1 MKPTKQY
8 PVKPIYNCIILVVMG
23 CCCGNA
29 AAQNLAIKCY
39 FNHPVN
45 TVISSGMNAV
55 YLNVSFPDTIAA
67 YIKRAKFTVD
77 IAMYNY
83 TSNINS
89 NVYKIAAAANSAAAR
104 GIKIRWI
111 YNGTSATNNTGL
123 SLLSPLIKTFA
134 SANYSNYIMHN
145 KFMLIDVNSAD
156 SNDAVLQTGSYN
168 WSDAQTTEDYNNI
181 VIIQSR
187 QVSLAY
193 YQEFNKMWGGSGA
206 NPVAGA
212 AMFSSFKSASS
223 QTQFN
228 VNGTPIE
235 VYFSPKDSA
244 GKQLLASITTAN
256 YDLFFAVYTFTDNVI
271 ANLIKNKYNSGL
283 FVRGIMDEF
292 SLPFNAYS
300 TLSPVLGSNLL
311 INSGAYL
318 YHNKIMLID
327 ALNPASDPQVFT
339 GSFNWTGQAQTSND
353 ENLIVIHD
361 AAIANQYYQ
370 SMCKDY
376 TGLGGTP
383 CVAMP
388 CPGTN
393 TPIISNVRGNSYQWQ
408 VNTGNGFTNI
418 VNNASYDGTN
428 TINLTIANP
437 PSNWYGF
444 QYKCIVN
451 GTTSSDTA
459 NLKFTAYWNGSTNT
473 AWENTANWNCGVL
486 PDENTDVI
494 INNGTQYFPVVNTS
508 TACKSIRLSK
518 GTALL
523 LMNKINLLL
532 KGK

>member
-8 PVKPIYNCIILVVMG
+8 PVKPIYSLIILLVMACSG
-23 CCCGNA
+23 GNA
-29 AAQNLAIKCY
+29 AAQNPAIKCY

-45 TVISSGMNAV
+45 TVISSGKNAV
-55 YLNVSFPDTIAA
+55 YLNGSFPDTIAA
-67 YIKRAKFTVD
+67 YIDRAKFTVD

-89 NVYKIAAAANSAAAR
+89 NVYKIAAAANVAAAR

-156 SNDAVLQTGSYN
+156 SIDAVLQTGSYN

-187 QVSLAY
+187 QVALAY

-212 AMFSSFKSASS
+212 AVFSSFKTPSS

-256 YDLFFAVYTFTDNVI
+256 YELLFAVYTFTDNVI
-271 ANLIKNKYNSGL
+271 ANLIKSKYNSGL
-283 FVRGIMDEF
+283 FVRGIMDKF

-300 TLSPVLGSNLL
+300 ILSPVLGNNLL

-318 YHNKIMLID
+318 YHDKIMLID

-353 ENLIVIHD
+353 ENAVVIHD

-370 SMCKDY
+370 SLCNDY
-376 TGLGGTP
+376 TVLGGTP
-383 CVAMP
+383 CVAPP
-388 CPGTN
+388 CPGNN
-393 TPIISNVRGNSYQWQ
+393 TIITSNTRGNTYQWE
-408 VNTGNGFTNI
+408 VNTGAGFTNL

-428 TINLTIANP
+428 TINLTIVNP
-437 PSNWYGF
+437 PSNWYGY

-451 GTTSSDTA
+451 GTTSSDTV

-494 INNGTQYFPVVNTS
+494 INNGTQYFPVINTS
-508 TACKSIRLSK
+508 TTCKSIRLSK
-518 GTALL
+518 GTALV